1 MSEPAYGEI
10 TDQGSGR
17 RDAFINALTRFAK
30 PISDAYDVWGRAVHG
45 AMGQG
50 PGVYDDEILPAGV
63 TLGGFAMTGGLAAT
77 RPAGSIGAGG
87 RPRIPL
93 GRDQLKSIREMHA
106 NGRPAREIA
115 DHIGVSRPTVTRT
128 IQREGLPM
136 RGQGAPDLGRLLTRE
151 QEIELMSLLAKGE
164 KQEYLAARYGVDPST
179 ISKMADRYARDKS
192 RNGMLI
198 GGLGM
203 AGSPY
208 DEDTFMPMPNRTQG
222 GPAPADIPDNWYGPT
237 GRPSPMLRDR
247 DVDRLMD
254 QRNQLYGWQPP
265 ARPQVTPQG
274 FTNDS
279 EYAARLRGGGMQ
291 PDGGTDMEMMLL
303 YGPEDQVAY
312 DAQGRPIRL
321 DDPLHPRNQRVNPM
335 LESYPQ
341 QRRR

>member
-17 RDAFINALTRFAK
+17 RDAFLNALSRFAK
-30 PISDAYDVWGRAVHG
+30 PISDAYDVWGRAVQG

-63 TLGGFAMTGGLAAT
+63 TLGGLAMTGGFAAT

-192 RNGMLI
+192 RNGMMI

-208 DEDTFMPMPNRTQG
+208 DEDTFMPMPTDPQQSRANTWLNRRLDDRLDRSPG
-222 GPAPADIPDNWYGPT
+222 MGEMHRMMSERIPHMMTPPGYNPGNPT
-237 GRPSPMLRDR
+237 G
-247 DVDRLMD
+247 
-254 QRNQLYGWQPP
+254 N
-265 ARPQVTPQG
+265 
-274 FTNDS
+274 
-279 EYAARLRGGGMQ
+279 
-291 PDGGTDMEMMLL
+291 DGGSDMEMMLL
-303 YGPEDQVAY
+303 YGPEDQVVM

-321 DDPLHPRNQRVNPM
+321 DDPRHPRNQQQQQPYNALSRYG
-335 LESYPQ
+335 YPQ
-341 QRRR
+341 NRR

>member
-1 MSEPAYGEI
+1 MTGPAYGEI
-10 TDQGSGR
+10 TEQGSGR
-17 RDAFINALTRFAK
+17 REALLNALSRAAQ
-30 PISDAYDVWGRAVHG
+30 PIADAYDVWGRAVHG

-208 DEDTFMPMPNRTQG
+208 DEDTFMPMPVDPQQSRANTWLNQRLDRRMDASQGMGEMHRMMSERIPHMMTQQG
-222 GPAPADIPDNWYGPT
+222 YNPTDPT
-237 GRPSPMLRDR
+237 GR
-247 DVDRLMD
+247 
-254 QRNQLYGWQPP
+254 G
-265 ARPQVTPQG
+265 
-274 FTNDS
+274 
-279 EYAARLRGGGMQ
+279 AA
-291 PDGGTDMEMMLL
+291 PGGTDMDMMLL
-303 YGPEDQVAY
+303 YGPEDQVVM
-312 DAQGRPIRL
+312 DAKGLPIRL
-321 DDPLHPRNQRVNPM
+321 DDPRHPNNAKDALVKELM
-335 LESYPQ
+335 KSYPQ
-341 QRRR
+341 QSR

>member
-1 MSEPAYGEI
+1 MTGPAYGEI
-10 TDQGSGR
+10 TEQGSGR
-17 RDAFINALTRFAK
+17 REALLNALSRAAQ
-30 PISDAYDVWGRAVHG
+30 PIADAYDVWGRAVHG

-63 TLGGFAMTGGLAAT
+63 TLGGLAMTGGFAAT

-208 DEDTFMPMPNRTQG
+208 DEDTFMPMPVDPQQSRANTWLNQRLDRRMDASQGMGEMHRMMSERIPHMMTQQG
-222 GPAPADIPDNWYGPT
+222 YNPTDPT
-237 GRPSPMLRDR
+237 GR
-247 DVDRLMD
+247 
-254 QRNQLYGWQPP
+254 G
-265 ARPQVTPQG
+265 
-274 FTNDS
+274 
-279 EYAARLRGGGMQ
+279 AA
-291 PDGGTDMEMMLL
+291 PGGTDMDMMLL
-303 YGPEDQVAY
+303 YGPEDQVVM

-321 DDPLHPRNQRVNPM
+321 DDPRHPRNQSRVNPM

-341 QRRR
+341 QRRQ

>member
-17 RDAFINALTRFAK
+17 RDAFLNALSRFAK
-30 PISDAYDVWGRAVHG
+30 PISDAYDVWGRAVQG

-63 TLGGFAMTGGLAAT
+63 TLGGLAMTGGFAAT

-208 DEDTFMPMPNRTQG
+208 DEDTFMPMPVDPQQSRANTWLNQRLDRRMDASQGMGEMHRMMSERIPHMMTQQG
-222 GPAPADIPDNWYGPT
+222 YNPTDPT
-237 GRPSPMLRDR
+237 GR
-247 DVDRLMD
+247 
-254 QRNQLYGWQPP
+254 G
-265 ARPQVTPQG
+265 
-274 FTNDS
+274 
-279 EYAARLRGGGMQ
+279 AA
-291 PDGGTDMEMMLL
+291 PGGTDMDMMLL
-303 YGPEDQVAY
+303 YGPEDQVVM

-321 DDPLHPRNQRVNPM
+321 DDPRHPRNQSRVNPM

-341 QRRR
+341 QRRQ